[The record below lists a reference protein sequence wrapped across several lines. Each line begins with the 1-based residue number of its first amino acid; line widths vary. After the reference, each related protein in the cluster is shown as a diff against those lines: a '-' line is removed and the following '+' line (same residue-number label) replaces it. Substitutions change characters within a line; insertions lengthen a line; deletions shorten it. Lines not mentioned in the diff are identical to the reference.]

1 MFSPSTINP
10 TTRGMARILVVDDE
24 RTSLIL
30 MKRLLQA
37 SGYSDIVL
45 IQDSCEVMAEYQ
57 AAPTDLILLDIQ
69 MPHLTGFDVIEQ
81 LAALQDPLMPPILVL
96 TARHGRGEML
106 RALKSGAHDVIR
118 KPFDQAEVAAR
129 VRNMLDVRLAHKM
142 LYNQKDVLERI
153 VRERTHQIRETRL
166 QVVQRLGRAAEYR
179 DNETGRHILRMSH
192 SSALLAQQLGWNDAQ
207 CEIMLHASPM
217 HDVGKIGIPD
227 YILLKPGKLTP
238 DEWQIMQ
245 THASIGGDILSGDDS
260 ELLQLAREIALTH
273 HEKWDGSGYPL
284 GLAGDAIPISG
295 RIVAL
300 ADVFDALTSERP
312 YKKAWSIDA
321 ALDWIQEQT
330 GKHFDPAVV
339 TVFLQLVPEIL
350 NIRNRFSDTAYSG
363 SEMIENSSASS
374 SIA

>member
-1 MFSPSTINP
+1 MFSPSTINH

-45 IQDSCEVMAEYQ
+45 IQNSCEVMAAYQ

-81 LAALQDPLMPPILVL
+81 LSALQDPLMPPILVL

-106 RALKSGAHDVIR
+106 RALESGAHDVIR

-153 VRERTHQIRETRL
+153 VQERTHQIRETRL

-192 SSALLAQQLGWNDAQ
+192 SSALLARQLGWNEEQ

-227 YILLKPGKLTP
+227 RILLKPGKLTP

-245 THASIGGDILSGDDS
+245 THATIGGDILNGDDS
-260 ELLQLAREIALTH
+260 ELLQMAREIALAH

-312 YKKAWSIDA
+312 YKKAWEIDA
-321 ALDWIQEQT
+321 ALNFIQEQA
-330 GKHFDPAVV
+330 GKHFDPTVV
-339 TVFLQLVPEIL
+339 AIFLQLVSEIL
-350 NIRNRFSDTAYSG
+350 DIRNRFSDAAHSVDETIKSDC
-363 SEMIENSSASS
+363 ASNE
-374 SIA
+374 

>member
-1 MFSPSTINP
+1 MFSPSTINH

-45 IQDSCEVMAEYQ
+45 IQNSCEVMAMYQ

-81 LAALQDPLMPPILVL
+81 LSALQDPLMPPILVL

-106 RALKSGAHDVIR
+106 RALESGAHDVIR
-118 KPFDQAEVAAR
+118 KPFDQSEVAAR

-142 LYNQKDVLERI
+142 LYDQKYVLERI
-153 VRERTHQIRETRL
+153 VQERTYQIRETRL
-166 QVVQRLGRAAEYR
+166 KVVQRLGRAAEYR

-192 SSALLAQQLGWNDAQ
+192 SSALLARHLGWNEEQ
-207 CEIMLHASPM
+207 CEMMLHASPM

-227 YILLKPGKLTP
+227 RILLKPGKLTP

-245 THASIGGDILSGDDS
+245 THATIGGDILSGDNS
-260 ELLQLAREIALTH
+260 ELLKMAREIALTH

-284 GLAGDAIPISG
+284 GLAENAIPISG

-312 YKKAWSIDA
+312 YKKAWKVDA
-321 ALDWIQEQT
+321 AIDFIREQT
-330 GKHFDPAVV
+330 GKHFDPAIVAI
-339 TVFLQLVPEIL
+339 FLQLVSEIL
-350 NIRNRFSDTAYSG
+350 DIRNRFSDAAYLVDETSKIDRI
-363 SEMIENSSASS
+363 SNE
-374 SIA
+374 